1 MGFGDSGRSSTHK
14 LIVPNEFSSILGC
27 VRFGPGHR
35 SDFDLLLPLSLYYH
49 RCQTHLQAPPPTLIH
64 PPEDFANTRPLPQ
77 VRCLK
82 VDTFISAT
90 TAESFFVGMIS
101 SLYYISKAFKKSDWF
116 WYYVVGKWI
125 EMIAVG
131 ESCFAGIHCCYV
143 GSDAGEAFQQQALLL
158 LKLPLKKRST
168 YITIVKKDIMKR
180 LKVD

>member
-1 MGFGDSGRSSTHK
+1 
-14 LIVPNEFSSILGC
+14 
-27 VRFGPGHR
+27 
-35 SDFDLLLPLSLYYH
+35 
-49 RCQTHLQAPPPTLIH
+49 
-64 PPEDFANTRPLPQ
+64 
-77 VRCLK
+77 
-82 VDTFISAT
+82 
-90 TAESFFVGMIS
+90 MIS